1 VHIRTLL
8 VVGILV
14 AVAFTI
20 ASALVMRD
28 GVGDFEYVV
37 GIAAVLVLL
46 LAALR
51 ISRRAPRS
59 A

>member
-46 LAALR
+46 LAAR
-51 ISRRAPRS
+51 ED
-59 A
+59 